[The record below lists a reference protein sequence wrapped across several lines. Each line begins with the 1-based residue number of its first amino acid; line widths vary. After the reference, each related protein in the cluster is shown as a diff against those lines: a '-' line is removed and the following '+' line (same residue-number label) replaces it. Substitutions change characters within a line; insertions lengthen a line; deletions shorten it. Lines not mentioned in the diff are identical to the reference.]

1 MAEEEYAADLFSVY
15 YTSKEEWLQYI
26 RFMIRR
32 RYNMEWD
39 VNRFMA
45 VNEMRDRRELINKIN
60 TEETIKKELCRLCGV
75 EDFSSL

>member
-1 MAEEEYAADLFSVY
+1 
-15 YTSKEEWLQYI
+15 
-26 RFMIRR
+26 
-32 RYNMEWD
+32 MEWD

-75 EDFSSL
+75 EDFSSI